1 MEVAGVV
8 LGGIPLVLYA
18 LDNYHRAWNP
28 AKDYWQWGSTIST
41 IRMNIFLQKQ
51 QLDTTLSNLGLHGPT
66 RIELE
71 ERLRQ
76 QYPDKFEMFM
86 QIIDAMEENV
96 ANLMEM
102 LDIDAKGKVSPTAH
116 DVLASTQFKFF
127 HV

>member
-51 QLDTTLSNLGLHGPT
+51 QLDTTLSNLGLHDPT

-102 LDIDAKGKVSPTAH
+102 LDIDAKGKVGPIAY

>member
-28 AKDYWQWGSTIST
+28 AKDILQWGSTIST
-41 IRMNIFLQKQ
+41 IQMNIFLQKQ
-51 QLDTTLSNLGLHGPT
+51 QLDTTLSNLGLHDPT

-76 QYPDKFEMFM
+76 HYPDKFEMFM
-86 QIIDAMEENV
+86 QIIDAMEDNV

-102 LDIDAKGKVSPTAH
+102 LDIDAKGKVS
-116 DVLASTQFKFF
+116 
-127 HV
+127 